1 MLRRYE
7 LTDQEWEQ
15 VAALLPPEKT
25 GKPGRPSK
33 DNRTMLNG
41 MVWIA
46 RSGAPWRDLPE
57 RYGSWNSVYSRFR
70 KWIDDGIL
78 DNIFRVLSLEA
89 ELYELSLD
97 ATIVQA
103 HQHSA
108 GQKRGPPNEIGH
120 SRGGASSKIHA
131 AVDAYGYPVYLM
143 LSEGQRN
150 DINFAIPVLKH
161 INIEGSNVLADR
173 GYDSFKLIDYIYE
186 NGGEPTIPSKKGA
199 KFERHCDWRL
209 YKERHLVEKYFLK
222 LKGFRRIATR
232 YDKLAFTYMGFVCL
246 ASILIWLK

>member
-15 VAALLPPEKT
+15 IASLLPPEKT

-57 RYGSWNSVYSRFR
+57 RYGPWNSVYSRFR

-78 DNIFRVLSLEA
+78 DNIFRLLSLEA
-89 ELYELSLD
+89 ELCELSLD

-103 HQHSA
+103 TSTVRVQ
-108 GQKRGPPNEIGH
+108 
-120 SRGGASSKIHA
+120 
-131 AVDAYGYPVYLM
+131 
-143 LSEGQRN
+143 
-150 DINFAIPVLKH
+150 
-161 INIEGSNVLADR
+161 
-173 GYDSFKLIDYIYE
+173 
-186 NGGEPTIPSKKGA
+186 KKGA
-199 KFERHCDWRL
+199 SKRDRAQPGRRQFQNPCSSRRL
-209 YKERHLVEKYFLK
+209 RLS
-222 LKGFRRIATR
+222 
-232 YDKLAFTYMGFVCL
+232 CL
-246 ASILIWLK
+246 PDA

>member
-7 LTDQEWEQ
+7 LTDQEWGQ

-33 DNRTMLNG
+33 DNRIMLNG

-46 RSGAPWRDLPE
+46 RSGAPWRDLPQ

-78 DNIFRVLSLEA
+78 DNIFRVLSPEA

-108 GQKRGPPNEIGH
+108 E
-120 SRGGASSKIHA
+120 A
-131 AVDAYGYPVYLM
+131 
-143 LSEGQRN
+143 
-150 DINFAIPVLKH
+150 
-161 INIEGSNVLADR
+161 
-173 GYDSFKLIDYIYE
+173 
-186 NGGEPTIPSKKGA
+186 KKGA
-199 KFERHCDWRL
+199 SKRDRTQPGRRQFQNPCSRRCLWVSRL
-209 YKERHLVEKYFLK
+209 SN
-222 LKGFRRIATR
+222 A
-232 YDKLAFTYMGFVCL
+232 
-246 ASILIWLK
+246 

>member
-70 KWIDDGIL
+70 KRIDDGIL

-108 GQKRGPPNEIGH
+108 G
-120 SRGGASSKIHA
+120 A
-131 AVDAYGYPVYLM
+131 
-143 LSEGQRN
+143 
-150 DINFAIPVLKH
+150 
-161 INIEGSNVLADR
+161 
-173 GYDSFKLIDYIYE
+173 
-186 NGGEPTIPSKKGA
+186 KKGA
-199 KFERHCDWRL
+199 SKRDRAQPGRCQL
-209 YKERHLVEKYFLK
+209 QNPCS
-222 LKGFRRIATR
+222 GRRI
-232 YDKLAFTYMGFVCL
+232 
-246 ASILIWLK
+246 WLSCISDA

>member
-15 VAALLPPEKT
+15 IASLLPPEKT

-41 MVWIA
+41 MVWTA

-57 RYGSWNSVYSRFR
+57 RYGPWNSVYSRFR

-108 GQKRGPPNEIGH
+108 G
-120 SRGGASSKIHA
+120 A
-131 AVDAYGYPVYLM
+131 
-143 LSEGQRN
+143 
-150 DINFAIPVLKH
+150 
-161 INIEGSNVLADR
+161 
-173 GYDSFKLIDYIYE
+173 
-186 NGGEPTIPSKKGA
+186 KKGGLQT
-199 KFERHCDWRL
+199 KS
-209 YKERHLVEKYFLK
+209 
-222 LKGFRRIATR
+222 GIAGEEPVP
-232 YDKLAFTYMGFVCL
+232 KSMQP
-246 ASILIWLK
+246 

>member
-1 MLRRYE
+1 MEFKNLYLNNKDGTSKRSFGQYPILGDIIRMLEEGIDKRKVDYIVLCLGDTLYNDYIKVIAFHTRACLKIKKYTKHLFTASFHDKIKKKGADIMLRRYE

-108 GQKRGPPNEIGH
+108 G
-120 SRGGASSKIHA
+120 A
-131 AVDAYGYPVYLM
+131 
-143 LSEGQRN
+143 
-150 DINFAIPVLKH
+150 
-161 INIEGSNVLADR
+161 
-173 GYDSFKLIDYIYE
+173 
-186 NGGEPTIPSKKGA
+186 KKGG
-199 KFERHCDWRL
+199 L
-209 YKERHLVEKYFLK
+209 Q
-222 LKGFRRIATR
+222 TR
-232 YDKLAFTYMGFVCL
+232 SGTAGEVPAPKSMQR
-246 ASILIWLK
+246 

>member
-15 VAALLPPEKT
+15 VASLLPPEKT
-25 GKPGRPSK
+25 GKPGRPPK

-57 RYGSWNSVYSRFR
+57 RYGPWNSVYSRFR

-97 ATIVQA
+97 ATIVQT

-108 GQKRGPPNEIGH
+108 G
-120 SRGGASSKIHA
+120 A
-131 AVDAYGYPVYLM
+131 
-143 LSEGQRN
+143 
-150 DINFAIPVLKH
+150 
-161 INIEGSNVLADR
+161 
-173 GYDSFKLIDYIYE
+173 
-186 NGGEPTIPSKKGA
+186 KKGVSKQDRA
-199 KFERHCDWRL
+199 QPGRGQFQNPCSGRRL
-209 YKERHLVEKYFLK
+209 WLS
-222 LKGFRRIATR
+222 
-232 YDKLAFTYMGFVCL
+232 CL
-246 ASILIWLK
+246 SDA